1 MPRDRDDYF
10 LWSKYFRIDTI
21 SSAKVSKTMN
31 SSYVLIKNA
40 LLPCK
45 LGTIAHPYQLPC
57 ETYYGQHCVF
67 RLIKAPIRQ
76 ILLAYAKRVCYILIK
91 GKAIE
96 AATRYRSYLI
106 A

>member
-1 MPRDRDDYF
+1 M
-10 LWSKYFRIDTI
+10 I

-67 RLIKAPIRQ
+67 A
-76 ILLAYAKRVCYILIK
+76 
-91 GKAIE
+91 
-96 AATRYRSYLI
+96 
-106 A
+106 